1 LIVKKKFSYL
11 SYKWVESDGIG
22 PNIQMLT
29 QVAEI
34 SSSPSTIGQ
43 RSLYRPAIPS
53 PRLLLLLLH
62 RGQVARPA
70 WARSGR
76 LTALVCPGRHG
87 GIFVPARRAAAA
99 ADQLLL
105 TFLLHG

>member
-70 WARSGR
+70 WARS
-76 LTALVCPGRHG
+76 RHG